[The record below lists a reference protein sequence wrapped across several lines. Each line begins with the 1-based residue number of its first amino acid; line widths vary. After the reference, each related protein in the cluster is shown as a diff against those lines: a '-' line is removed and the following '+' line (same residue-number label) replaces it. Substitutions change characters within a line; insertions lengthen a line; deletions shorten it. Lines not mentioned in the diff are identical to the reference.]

1 MYIQSKYHNNTAFH
15 NLASI
20 KAPDFLL
27 VFCLLLAPP
36 CKKKTPLSP
45 LIVQLSLNFVY
56 LLYVF
61 PFFELSCCFILGNNT
76 GMPEKYAK
84 LFWVEI
90 SHMLA
95 CRGFSHGK
103 LSA

>member
-27 VFCLLLAPP
+27 VFCLLLASP
-36 CKKKTPLSP
+36 KKNKNKTKTKNTTFP
-45 LIVQLSLNFVY
+45 LIFQLSLNFVY

-84 LFWVEI
+84 LFWSGGEFLI
-90 SHMLA
+90 
-95 CRGFSHGK
+95 C
-103 LSA
+103 